1 MTRAASAWAH
11 LPRALGNVLNGGA
24 MLIRVRELELRNLEF
39 DETYQPGAIEFG
51 PDFRQLGPLH
61 GAGRAELIVEHRG
74 HHQDVED
81 IRLVGKVEAHLEFS
95 CARCL
100 EPVTDD
106 VTKSFDL
113 IYRPQGVD
121 RRAHEVSINEAE
133 TEIGYYQGEG
143 LLLEDALRE
152 QVLLATPV
160 RALCREDCKGLC
172 PQCGRNLNVEQCNC
186 EQHLSDPR
194 WAALS
199 DIKKKL
205 QS

>member
-1 MTRAASAWAH
+1 
-11 LPRALGNVLNGGA
+11 
-24 MLIRVRELELRNLEF
+24 MLIRVRDLELRNLEF
-39 DETYQPGAIEFG
+39 DENYQPGAIEFG
-51 PDFRQLGPLH
+51 PDFRQIGTLH
-61 GAGRAELIVEHRG
+61 SAGRAELIVEHRG
-74 HHQDVED
+74 HGHDVED
-81 IRLVGKVEAHLEFS
+81 IRMVGSVEVHMEFP

-100 EPVTDD
+100 EPVVHDIAR
-106 VTKSFDL
+106 SFDL

-121 RRAHEVSINEAE
+121 RRADEVSISEAE

-143 LLLEDALRE
+143 MLLEDVLRE

-186 EQHLSDPR
+186 EQHPSDPR
-194 WAALS
+194 WAALT
-199 DIKKKL
+199 DLKKKL